1 MTDTESDSDEIS
13 QETDTLLGEIMTEVL
28 PKEEVQLA
36 PDSQPSVTRDSPTN
50 STAEDILDI
59 LLADARMPISEI
71 ADQADVSEPT
81 VRKYIDRLESKDI
94 IVGYS
99 VDVNPENL
107 RNQTVSLVRIEIDR
121 AAIEEATAA
130 LASMEPVRSL
140 FLLKEET
147 VAMAEVRGDGFM
159 KLGEIVT
166 DDILAI
172 GGVEAA
178 HSAILEERYK

>member
-1 MTDTESDSDEIS
+1 MTDTEPDSDDIS
-13 QETDTLLGEIMTEVL
+13 QEIDTLLGDIMTEVL
-28 PKEEVQLA
+28 SKEEVSPA
-36 PDSQPSVTRDSPTN
+36 PESQPSVTKDSPTN
-50 STAEDILDI
+50 STAERILDI

-71 ADQADVSEPT
+71 ADRVDVSEPT
-81 VRKYIDRLESKDI
+81 VRKYIDQLESKDI

-130 LASMEPVRSL
+130 LAAMEPVRSL

-147 VAMAEVRGDGFM
+147 GAMAEVRADGFM

-166 DDILAI
+166 DNILAI
-172 GGVEAA
+172 NGVEAA
-178 HSAILEERYK
+178 HSAILEERHK